1 MWRAMFL
8 NRLDVLHRI
17 NENLTAEKYDHMMDF
32 VLIPYGLLG
41 PFPGGLYLFQRDLSP
56 MHTAKRIKQHLRQ
69 RSVLLLEWP
78 AQSAD
83 LTIIAHVW
91 ADLKQL
97 CKVSPNS
104 ASPDALWN
112 AVETEWKTLEADKA
126 FVGVLYSS
134 MPSRIEAVITAEGG
148 VTRH

>member
-1 MWRAMFL
+1 MFL

-69 RSVLLLEWP
+69 RSVLLLVWP

-83 LTIIAHVW
+83 LTIIAHHFHDGGGSLPV
-91 ADLKQL
+91 L
-97 CKVSPNS
+97 PNIS
-104 ASPDALWN
+104 A
-112 AVETEWKTLEADKA
+112 
-126 FVGVLYSS
+126 VLTN
-134 MPSRIEAVITAEGG
+134 I
-148 VTRH
+148 TRHPFHFAHLPYTW